1 MFKMS
6 AIPEAIDLCDP
17 KLHDDVARIEK
28 STPTNEG
35 AESKSVAT
43 DGQHLKDLSEPDAA
57 RRFRHLGMH
66 DADFVTGFFK
76 QMVMVSSDGEHCNE
90 TNSNFDLAFVRGTKP
105 RQQVEAAL
113 AMQMSI
119 VHRYT
124 IQFARRISTAGSLQ
138 EFEILE
144 RIFTKLCR
152 TYLSQMQ
159 TLKIYRSS
167 DDPGMIVQNVSVRD
181 GGQAAIVGKVTRGD

>member
-1 MFKMS
+1 
-6 AIPEAIDLCDP
+6 
-17 KLHDDVARIEK
+17 
-28 STPTNEG
+28 
-35 AESKSVAT
+35 
-43 DGQHLKDLSEPDAA
+43 
-57 RRFRHLGMH
+57 
-66 DADFVTGFFK
+66 
-76 QMVMVSSDGEHCNE
+76 
-90 TNSNFDLAFVRGTKP
+90 
-105 RQQVEAAL
+105 
-113 AMQMSI
+113 MQMSI